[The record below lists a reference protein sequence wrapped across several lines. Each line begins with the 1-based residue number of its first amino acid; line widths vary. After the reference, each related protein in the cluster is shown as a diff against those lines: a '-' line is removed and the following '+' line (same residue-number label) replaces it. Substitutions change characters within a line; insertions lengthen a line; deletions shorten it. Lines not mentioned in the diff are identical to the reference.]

1 MTLSVF
7 FKILKLQEMMDSN
20 RGMRELSK
28 SQLFAIDFNILNL
41 LGSWPGNLINLR
53 FAAIL
58 TSSFFLELI
67 PEVFFIYENR
77 NDVLKIFMCLHEF
90 VTVIIYVIKMTIML
104 IKRKKIMKLVNELKK
119 IWAESIAHKII
130 EI

>member
-7 FKILKLQEMMDSN
+7 FKSLKLQEMMDSN

>member
-7 FKILKLQEMMDSN
+7 FNSLKLQEMMDSN
-20 RGMRELSK
+20 RCMRELSK

>member
-7 FKILKLQEMMDSN
+7 FKSLKLQEMMDSN

-58 TSSFFLELI
+58 ISSFFLELI